1 MPTALQF
8 ICKKCRTL
16 SSVPELEKTTDGL
29 FFARCENCAAKN
41 QVVQTGATA
50 SQPGLLPVISLIR

>member
-1 MPTALQF
+1 MTSQQF

-16 SSVPELEKTTDGL
+16 SAVPELEKTADGL
-29 FFARCENCAAKN
+29 FFARCENCDAKN
-41 QVVQTGATA
+41 QVVQTGATP